1 MARKYITHK
10 FSSQRLTFQ
19 NSMLIKVLLP
29 NQINKNIRTRY
40 NIKPKISGHE
50 LRLKDK
56 LKVEKINNVR

>member
-1 MARKYITHK
+1 
-10 FSSQRLTFQ
+10 
-19 NSMLIKVLLP
+19 MLIKVLLP